1 MATPEATGSP
11 VVIVVSGPSGVGKDA
26 VLTRVR
32 ELAAFAVPVTM
43 TTRAPRDGEIDGR
56 EYHFVSREA
65 FFAHIEAGE
74 LLEHAEVYGNL
85 YGVPR
90 SELRRALDAGQ
101 DVIMRVDVQGCRTLR
116 ALLPGAVFIIIVPD
130 HPDRLAAYLRGRGET
145 GEVLERRLAAAA
157 EELAD
162 SALFDHVVVNID
174 GDLDA
179 AAGRVI
185 AIAAAERSRPRRAPI
200 VL

>member
-1 MATPEATGSP
+1 M
-11 VVIVVSGPSGVGKDA
+11 VLVVSGPSGVGKDS
-26 VLTRVR
+26 VLARVR
-32 ELAAFAVPVTM
+32 ELAPFSVPVTM
-43 TTRAPRDGEIDGR
+43 TTRDPRDGEVDGR

-65 FFAHIEAGE
+65 FLEQLAAGE

-116 ALLPGAVFIIIVPD
+116 TLLRGAVFIMIVPD
-130 HPDRLAAYLRGRGET
+130 RPDRLDAYLRGRGES

-157 EELAD
+157 EELAA
-162 SALFDHVVVNID
+162 SVRFDHLVVNVD
-174 GDLDA
+174 GNLDA
-179 AAGRVI
+179 AAARVI
-185 AIAAAERSRPRRAPI
+185 EIAATERSRPGRAPL
-200 VL
+200 VV